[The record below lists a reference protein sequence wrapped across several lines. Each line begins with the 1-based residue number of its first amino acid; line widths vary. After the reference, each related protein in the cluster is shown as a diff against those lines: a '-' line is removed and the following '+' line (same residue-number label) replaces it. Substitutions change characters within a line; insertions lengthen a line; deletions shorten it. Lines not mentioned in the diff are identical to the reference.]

1 MIRAAASTQTLC
13 GSLEISA
20 KGVSMHKRDRLTKFL
35 LGLLVIGVWGLLVRS
50 IIQLPNTQAQS
61 KSEKEQSSNTAQV
74 LKARG
79 LIIVDE
85 RGRERIFIGSPVPD
99 PKEGARR
106 KPATGITINDPAGF
120 ERFGLG
126 LSEDNRM
133 VMGFDAPRGTGD
145 ERNRE
150 RITVVADADGGG
162 YIRFLNRKT
171 FVPGILQLGDDDRLY
186 LDFVDIQPNKVV
198 RRRIGFSGE
207 QKIEEA
213 R

>member
-1 MIRAAASTQTLC
+1 MY
-13 GSLEISA
+13 
-20 KGVSMHKRDRLTKFL
+20 KRDRVTRFL

-50 IIQLPNTQAQS
+50 MIQLPNTQAQS

-74 LKARG
+74 LKVRG

-85 RGRERIFIGSPVPD
+85 RGRERIFVGSPVPD

-120 ERFGLG
+120 ERFGVG
-126 LSEDNRM
+126 LFEDNHLI
-133 VMGFDAPRGTGD
+133 MGFDAPPGTGD

-150 RITVVADADGGG
+150 RINISADAKGGG

-171 FVPGILQLGDDDRLY
+171 FVPGLLQLGEDDRLY
-186 LDFVDIQPNKVV
+186 LDFLDVQPSKVI
-198 RRRIGFSGE
+198 RRRIGFNGE

>member
-1 MIRAAASTQTLC
+1 MYRL
-13 GSLEISA
+13 
-20 KGVSMHKRDRLTKFL
+20 DRFTRIL
-35 LGLLVIGVWGLLVRS
+35 LALLVIGVWGLLLRS
-50 IIQLPNTQAQS
+50 IQISNTQARS
-61 KSEKEQSSNTAQV
+61 KSENQQSSSAVQV

-106 KPATGITINDPAGF
+106 KPATGIVINDPAGF
-120 ERFGLG
+120 ERFGVG
-126 LSEDNRM
+126 LFEDNGM
-133 VMGFDAPRGTGD
+133 IMGFDAPRGTGD

-150 RITVVADADGGG
+150 RINIVADAKGGG

-171 FVPGILQLGDDDRLY
+171 LVPGLLQIGDDDRLY
-186 LDFVDIQPNKVV
+186 LDFIDVQPSKVF

-207 QKIEEA
+207 QKIEEP
-213 R
+213 RQ

>member
-1 MIRAAASTQTLC
+1 
-13 GSLEISA
+13 
-20 KGVSMHKRDRLTKFL
+20 
-35 LGLLVIGVWGLLVRS
+35 
-50 IIQLPNTQAQS
+50 LPNTQAS
-61 KSEKEQSSNTAQV
+61 PKTETEQASSVQV
-74 LKARG
+74 IRARG

-120 ERFGLG
+120 ERFGIG
-126 LSEDNRM
+126 LFEDNHLI
-133 VMGFDAPRGTGD
+133 MGFDAPPGTGD

-150 RITVVADADGGG
+150 RINISADAKGGG

-171 FVPGILQLGDDDRLY
+171 SVPGLLQLGDDDRLY
-186 LDFVDIQPNKVV
+186 LDFLDVQPSKVI
-198 RRRIGFSGE
+198 RRRIGLNGE
-207 QKIEEA
+207 QKIEEP

>member
-1 MIRAAASTQTLC
+1 MYKLDN
-13 GSLEISA
+13 
-20 KGVSMHKRDRLTKFL
+20 VTKL
-35 LGLLVIGVWGLLVRS
+35 LLALLVIGMWGLLLRS
-50 IIQLPNTQAQS
+50 IIHTPNTQAQS
-61 KSEKEQSSNTAQV
+61 KTEESSNPAQV

-106 KPATGITINDPAGF
+106 KPATGIAINDPAGF
-120 ERFGLG
+120 ERFAVGLF
-126 LSEDNRM
+126 EDNQM
-133 VMGFDAPRGTGD
+133 IMGFDAPPGTGD

-150 RITVVADADGGG
+150 RINIVADTKGGG

-171 FVPGILQLGDDDRLY
+171 LVPGLLQLGDDDRLY
-186 LDFVDIQPNKVV
+186 LDFIDVQPSKVF
-198 RRRIGFSGE
+198 RRRIGFNGD
-207 QKIEEA
+207 QKTEEA

>member
-1 MIRAAASTQTLC
+1 
-13 GSLEISA
+13 
-20 KGVSMHKRDRLTKFL
+20 MHKRDRLTKFL

-61 KSEKEQSSNTAQV
+61 KSEKEQPSNTAQV

-99 PKEGARR
+99 LKEGARR

-126 LSEDNRM
+126 LSEDNRL
-133 VMGFDAPRGTGD
+133 VMGFRRSA
-145 ERNRE
+145 
-150 RITVVADADGGG
+150 G
-162 YIRFLNRKT
+162 YWR
-171 FVPGILQLGDDDRLY
+171 
-186 LDFVDIQPNKVV
+186 
-198 RRRIGFSGE
+198 
-207 QKIEEA
+207 
-213 R
+213 

>member
-1 MIRAAASTQTLC
+1 
-13 GSLEISA
+13 
-20 KGVSMHKRDRLTKFL
+20 MHKRDRLTKFL

-99 PKEGARR
+99 PKEGARI

-120 ERFGLG
+120 ERFAVGLFR
-126 LSEDNRM
+126 SEEHTSELQSLRHL
-133 VMGFDAPRGTGD
+133 VCRLLLEKKKKQLFC
-145 ERNRE
+145 
-150 RITVVADADGGG
+150 VSW
-162 YIRFLNRKT
+162 LNM
-171 FVPGILQLGDDDRLY
+171 
-186 LDFVDIQPNKVV
+186 
-198 RRRIGFSGE
+198 
-207 QKIEEA
+207 
-213 R
+213 